1 MLTVDRIAKV
11 DSIIGTLL
19 DTLYRAHSR
28 LDAAHKA
35 LYRAIGRLGGK
46 REALIVNAA
55 YKAVEAKAGA
65 IGKAEDKI
73 SDLEDD
79 RAELVAHAIEARTI
93 LQRKYREALEALTR
107 ELEAKDD
114 KINAGLAAAAE
125 ELVAATKAYDQ
136 TVASAYEKLGV
147 EVGA

>member
-19 DTLYRAHSR
+19 ATLYRAVER
-28 LDAAHKA
+28 
-35 LYRAIGRLGGK
+35 IGDK
-46 REALIVNAA
+46 HEALIVNAA
-55 YKAVEAKAGA
+55 YKVAEAKAVA

-79 RAELVAHAIEARTI
+79 RAELVAYGVEARTI
-93 LQRKYREALEALTR
+93 LQRKYWAALDALAA
-107 ELEAKDD
+107 EIDAKAD
-114 KINAGLAAAAE
+114 KISAGLAAAAE

-136 TVASAYEKLGV
+136 TVSAAYEKLGV
-147 EVGA
+147 GVEA